1 MKISVKIDKGGFL
14 IIHPESRPSAKFRNK
29 NNAESAENKAKT
41 VKQSD
46 FKRQTPVWYSGLI
59 HKKVFFLCII
69 YNVEYL

>member
-46 FKRQTPVWYSGLI
+46 FKRQTPV
-59 HKKVFFLCII
+59 
-69 YNVEYL
+69 